1 MTEILTVAEIDCSTG
16 QETIRPLTQSEIEQ
30 YQIDQSN
37 SLAWEQQKE
46 ENAQRSL
53 DIKQSA
59 LAKLE
64 ALGLTEEEARAI
76 VSLN

>member
-30 YQIDQSN
+30 YQLDQAN
-37 SLAWEQQKE
+37 SLAWEQERE
-46 ENAQRSL
+46 ENAQRLL

-59 LAKLE
+59 LSKLS
-64 ALGLTEEEARAI
+64 ALGLTEEEAKAI
-76 VSLN
+76 VGLN

>member
-30 YQIDQSN
+30 YQLDQAN
-37 SLAWEQQKE
+37 SLAWEQERE
-46 ENAQRSL
+46 ENAQRLL

-59 LAKLE
+59 LSKLS
-64 ALGLTEEEARAI
+64 ALGLPEEEAKSI
-76 VSLN
+76 VGLN